1 MDWGKMTDEQ
11 FAEAAKAEPWAA
23 IVYAKDRLTDEQF
36 AEAAKAEPWAAIE
49 YAKDRYERLKSA
61 RKI

>member
-1 MDWGKMTDEQ
+1 MDCGKMTDEQ
-11 FAEAAKAEPWAA
+11 FAEAAKAEPGDA
-23 IVYAKDRLTDEQF
+23 IV
-36 AEAAKAEPWAAIE
+36 